1 VEVFIGM
8 ALEQAI
14 HARTARLGVPAI
26 VGSLQDI
33 IGQRLVAVIAGVSD
47 AKAVGKWAR
56 GQRSPHPDAEQR
68 LRNAYQIAQLL
79 LERESPDTVRAWFIG
94 MNPDLDDQAPALM
107 LGKDPIGVLQAARAF
122 LAHG

>member
-1 VEVFIGM
+1 VEVFTGM

-33 IGQRLVAVIAGVSD
+33 LGQRLVAVIADVSD

-56 GQRSPHPDAEQR
+56 GQRSPHPETEER

-94 MNPDLDDQAPALM
+94 MNPDLDDHAPALV
-107 LGKDPIGVLQAARAF
+107 LRENPLHVLQAARSF